1 MGCVVFYPA
10 LADVNGY
17 LHGRA
22 GGWPHYFKEKDY
34 ADVTIRKKEEVI
46 AYYDA
51 VNFARVLDKPI
62 FISFGYN
69 DMVCPP
75 TTSYAVYN
83 SILSPKTFIPAPETE
98 HYNYPELWR
107 EAWVWGEKLLME
119 NKK

>member
-1 MGCVVFYPA
+1 MDRLILLVESRIRG
-10 LADVNGY
+10 DVYVRFGGELPKTHRSNTA
-17 LHGRA
+17 GR
-22 GGWPHYFKEKDY
+22 WMLSLP
-34 ADVTIRKKEEVI
+34 
-46 AYYDA
+46 
-51 VNFARVLDKPI
+51 VNFARILDKPI